1 MDPRRLLTFQAVARE
16 RSFTRAAATL
26 ALTQPSVSQQVAAL
40 EAEVGARLLNRR
52 PGGLTLTPDGELL
65 LEHADAIGARLELAR
80 VQMAERVASA
90 RSQLRI
96 GAFPTALTDLV
107 PTAVERL
114 SARHDDV
121 AITVE
126 EVVSE
131 QANARVAAGNLHL
144 ALAFQDAA
152 APRREPE
159 QLERRDLMQ
168 ERFLVVLPRNHRLAE
183 HDALALSEL
192 ADEPWMVPSTNGL
205 LVRACRQAGFE
216 PRIVAITRE
225 QVAIRGLIRRGL
237 AVTLAPELLAGAFED
252 LALRPLAEAG
262 PQRTVYALL
271 PPGGR
276 HPLVNELLDDLA
288 DQTANLKGPT
298 TQRLR
303 DGRRVD

>member
-1 MDPRRLLTFQAVARE
+1 MDPRRLLTFRAVARE

-40 EAEVGARLLNRR
+40 EAEVGARLLNRG

-65 LEHADAIGARLELAR
+65 LEHADAIAARLDLAR
-80 VQMAERVASA
+80 VQLAERVVSA

-107 PTAVERL
+107 PAAVERL
-114 SARHDDV
+114 SARHHDV

-126 EVVSE
+126 EVGSE
-131 QANARVAAGNLHL
+131 QASAGVAAGKLHL

-152 APRREPE
+152 VERRQPE
-159 QLERRDLMQ
+159 QLERRDLIQ
-168 ERFLVVLPRNHRLAE
+168 ERFLVALPRDHRLAE
-183 HDALALSEL
+183 QDAIALAEL
-192 ADEPWMVPSTNGL
+192 AGEPWTVPSPNGL

-252 LALRPLAEAG
+252 LALRPLAEPG
-262 PQRTVYALL
+262 PLRTIYALL
-271 PPGGR
+271 PPSGR
-276 HPLVNELLDDLA
+276 QSLVNELLDDLA
-288 DQTANLKGPT
+288 IQAANLNGP
-298 TQRLR
+298 
-303 DGRRVD
+303 